1 MQFVYMC
8 EDLLMKKDIFE
19 TQFKSDFLK
28 LALDHVVDVRLALAK
43 VLRSHFNE
51 IEGPFVFDKDINMAV
66 RLLQQDK
73 STNVSENVKEIQT
86 FPHNEDFVVTKEI
99 YVGYLDSL
107 KGDDAE
113 MEMSAPEEEEKEE
126 KKEEMKEEEPGNN
139 SQNSEDEETKTS
151 NASNHQNNEDTPP
164 SSSEQD

>member
-1 MQFVYMC
+1 LINEVRLNFQKSNSFKKRMQFVYMC

-66 RLLQQDK
+66 RLLQ
-73 STNVSENVKEIQT
+73 
-86 FPHNEDFVVTKEI
+86 
-99 YVGYLDSL
+99 
-107 KGDDAE
+107 
-113 MEMSAPEEEEKEE
+113 
-126 KKEEMKEEEPGNN
+126 
-139 SQNSEDEETKTS
+139 
-151 NASNHQNNEDTPP
+151 
-164 SSSEQD
+164 